1 MFDKLLFTCVY
12 VCAYINI
19 QHSFLCCHFSCFF
32 LPISLSHVC
41 VSMKIMEKLLSELT
55 TDRRQLLAKRFLDMV
70 HDLLHA
76 NQLFYH
82 NLAAKSVR
90 TNHYP

>member
-1 MFDKLLFTCVY
+1 MYLRMCVY
-12 VCAYINI
+12 KIYILFCVVI
-19 QHSFLCCHFSCFF
+19 FHDSLS
-32 LPISLSHVC
+32 PISLSNMC
-41 VSMKIMEKLLSELT
+41 VSMKIKEKLLSELT
-55 TDRRQLLAKRFLDMV
+55 TDRRQLLVESFLDMV

-82 NLAAKSVR
+82 NFAANSVS